1 DSIGVKISRQLPDG
15 TAIAYDPLTLAPI
28 FRRDTL
34 VFNLPNTGINSFGEN
49 LFTIEINKE
58 RRVDE
63 LTFANNTV
71 AVNKF
76 LQLSGTMNL
85 LPLDFGIVNQERVD
99 LVSQIPG
106 KSVLDRNIVLQIDS
120 TADFSSSARRETR
133 ITTSGLARWTFNL
146 SDHFVM
152 KDSVTFYWRSRFLDP
167 REGEDEGW
175 ATSSFSYIRE
185 GPEGWTQRV
194 LPQFGN

>member
-1 DSIGVKISRQLPDG
+1 
-15 TAIAYDPLTLAPI
+15 
-28 FRRDTL
+28 
-34 VFNLPNTGINSFGEN
+34 FGEN

-85 LPLDFGIVNQERVD
+85 LPLDFGIVNQEQID
-99 LVSQIPG
+99 MVSQIPG

-133 ITTSGLARWTFNL
+133 ITTSGLAKWTFDL
-146 SDHFVM
+146 SEHFFM

-167 REGEDEGW
+167 REGEDDGW
-175 ATSSFSYIRE
+175 AISSFSYIRK
-185 GPEGWTQRV
+185 GPEGWTKRV
-194 LPQFGN
+194 LPQFGNNTLDNLYINSQAGEWNYEKTNLELDVFTFGPENPDFTYNQTQI